1 MEKTSAIGVSLQIGY
16 ETEVTAGFKGVSAT
30 ATIPPQ
36 FTRAWSE
43 SNSLK
48 ETEYLFT
55 RKEGMVS
62 IARGMCIQYQVSLC
76 SFELPLLTDPFISS
90 LGKLYDVRNES
101 EAKKKKMFK
110 RFIRD
115 FGTHFMKRADLG
127 ASFAQKSDFSGS
139 VRNDMSYQALEQC
152 TNKQGVRYFGIQL
165 EKDTSQ
171 CTSNVEEQLSHL
183 GRNEFS
189 TKIITKGSRPTDI
202 KDWAIQ
208 KFNPI
213 PLRFTFSPIV
223 NLFRKK
229 TIEDNNLKNEFGKK
243 INSSAIRAWFL
254 PLYHDFCA
262 TMGIDCKKPTGCG
275 IDDKCPLDII
285 CDSQHNGGHE
295 CTGLLSFSLIFW
307 LNHTLKI
314 IFKNAQHIIFTILNF
329 FRKFDHIHELYLDMV
344 KFSVS

>member
-62 IARGMCIQYQVSLC
+62 IARGMCIQYQVSLS
-76 SFELPLLTDPFISS
+76 SFKLPLFTDPFISS

-127 ASFAQKSDFSGS
+127 ASFAQKSIFSGS

-213 PLRFTFSPIV
+213 PLRFIFSPIV

-262 TMGIDCKKPTGCG
+262 TMGINCK
-275 IDDKCPLDII
+275 
-285 CDSQHNGGHE
+285 
-295 CTGLLSFSLIFW
+295 
-307 LNHTLKI
+307 
-314 IFKNAQHIIFTILNF
+314 
-329 FRKFDHIHELYLDMV
+329 
-344 KFSVS
+344 